1 MKKDKMP
8 RWTEHEDKA
17 LRKVVNRHTKEGKFR
32 ADLVAPDKWPKGRT
46 ITACCQR
53 VRHLYNLPTKGV
65 EAARA
70 MEPARA
76 HLEVVS
82 YCWGLIT
89 KTRTR

>member
-1 MKKDKMP
+1 MKNEKMP

-17 LRKVVNRHTKEGKFR
+17 MRKLVTRHTKEGKFR
-32 ADLVAPDKWPKGRT
+32 ADLVPPDKWPKGRS

-53 VRHLYNLPTKGV
+53 IRACHGLPIKGV